1 MLNKIA
7 LNLVKTVEVRSY
19 LGYQLAFGYRL
30 RQNKNKNKNYKVNW
44 DKENIFSCF
53 FCFKLIKIHFKTI
66 LKIDLFS
73 IFIFISTNK
82 YFLYILYLSPSLQSF

>member
-7 LNLVKTVEVRSY
+7 LNLVKIVEVRSY

-30 RQNKNKNKNYKVNW
+30 RQKNKKIIRSIETKKIYFLV
-44 DKENIFSCF
+44 F
-53 FCFKLIKIHFKTI
+53 FFKLIKNHFKTI

-82 YFLYILYLSPSLQSF
+82 YFLYILYLSPSLLSF